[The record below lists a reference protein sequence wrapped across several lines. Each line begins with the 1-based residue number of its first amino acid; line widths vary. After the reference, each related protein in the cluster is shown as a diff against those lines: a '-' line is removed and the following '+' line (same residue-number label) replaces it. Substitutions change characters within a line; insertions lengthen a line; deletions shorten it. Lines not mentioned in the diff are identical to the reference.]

1 MLYDRHFLAQ
11 YENVARAARWP
22 PCGTTMASRVAHNV
36 LSGCASRA
44 REESMYISRGACVCV
59 LETGCFATG
68 IFWLNMKTLLER
80 RDVLHGGTTMASR
93 VAHNVLSGCASRAW
107 EERMYILRRACVCVL
122 EMGLLLCRLTHCHH
136 KYHYFE
142 QKNSHYMA
150 KILERRDGQKAQAEK
165 TLT

>member
-1 MLYDRHFLAQ
+1 MKKLLERRDGLHAARRWPHVWLITCF
-11 YENVARAARWP
+11 RAAPHMLGRKACTSCVVHAFVSW
-22 PCGTTMASRVAHNV
+22 R
-36 LSGCASRA
+36 RDA
-44 REESMYISRGACVCV
+44 R
-59 LETGCFATG
+59 ATG